1 MRISWVWSN
10 RKRQKKLVPKDIH
23 INNIVDMLIDNSPS
37 PPSSVVVVSTNSGR
51 NEESISST
59 VNTTPLVVRDQVPN
73 QQTLRQ
79 PLPLPVLLDIMYS
92 FETWS

>member
-23 INNIVDMLIDNSPS
+23 INNNVDMLIDNSPS

-59 VNTTPLVVRDQVPN
+59 VNTTPLVVRDQVPKSISSTVN
-73 QQTLRQ
+73 TT
-79 PLPLPVLLDIMYS
+79 PLVVRDQVPNK
-92 FETWS
+92 